1 MKLVLFAA
9 LALAD
14 DPKPETPPAS
24 PEPVVAQAVQMN
36 ERLSEILVRVEEMK
50 TKEDAATSIESEPV
64 KRVEASPETK

>member
-1 MKLVLFAA
+1 MKLVLFVA

-14 DPKPETPPAS
+14 DPKPEPPPTPP
-24 PEPVVAQAVQMN
+24 ETVVEQAVEMN

-50 TKEDAATSIESEPV
+50 TEDDATASVESEPI